1 MPYTFEQLSEM
12 TVAALREIA
21 KGIEHDAVTGYSTMH
36 KEKLIPAL
44 CQALGIEAH
53 KHHQVVGLDK
63 GQIKLEIRKLKK
75 IRNEALTAKDALK
88 YRQILREIHH
98 LKNRLR
104 RAIK

>member
-1 MPYTFEQLSEM
+1 MSYTYEQLSEM

-21 KGIEHDAVTGYSTMH
+21 KGIEHDAVNGYSTMH
-36 KEKLIPAL
+36 KEKLVPAL
-44 CQALGIEAH
+44 CQALGIEAR

-75 IRNEALTAKDALK
+75 SRDEALAAKDPLK
-88 YRQILREIHH
+88 YRQTLREIHH